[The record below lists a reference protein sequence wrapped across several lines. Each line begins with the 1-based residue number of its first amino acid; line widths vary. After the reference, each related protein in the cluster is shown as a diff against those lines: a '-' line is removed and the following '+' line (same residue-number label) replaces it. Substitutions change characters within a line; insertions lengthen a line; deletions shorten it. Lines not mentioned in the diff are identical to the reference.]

1 MLAEKGAELIVEDIV
16 KEAKEKAAEVIRAAK
31 REAATMLDAASLGAK
46 EEEEH
51 ELEKAR
57 ARSKQVHEELMAE
70 GRMRAK
76 KEMLQKKEGLI
87 SDVFKEAEERLRAH
101 VDSER
106 YKEDLAR
113 IAVGACRKLGSGDVV
128 VRANRR
134 DLKLLESFKEQMA
147 RELGSGKKIVNI
159 SFGEPIE
166 AIGGVR
172 VGTPDG
178 KVEIDETFEGRMR
191 REFEVLRVKVAK
203 VLFEGSG

>member
-1 MLAEKGAELIVEDIV
+1 MPAEKGAKLIVDDIL

-31 REAATMLDAASLGAK
+31 REAATMLDAARLGAK
-46 EEEEH
+46 EEEGH

-57 ARSKQVHEELMAE
+57 ARGKQGYEEVMAE

-76 KEMLQKKEGLI
+76 KDMLQKKEGLI
-87 SDVFKEAEERLRAH
+87 SDVFKEADERLRAH
-101 VDSER
+101 VASKR

-113 IAVGACRKLGSGDVV
+113 IAVGACRKLDSGDVV

-147 RELGSGKKIVNI
+147 RELRGGKKTVNI
-159 SFGEPIE
+159 SFGEPIQ

-172 VGTPDG
+172 VATPDG

-203 VLFEGSG
+203 ILFEGSG

>member
-1 MLAEKGAELIVEDIV
+1 MLAEKGAKLIVEDIV
-16 KEAKEKAAEVIRAAK
+16 KEAEEKAAEVIRAAK
-31 REAATMLDAASLGAK
+31 REAATMLDAARLGAK
-46 EEEEH
+46 EGEEH
-51 ELEKAR
+51 ELKEAHAR
-57 ARSKQVHEELMAE
+57 GDQVYEEVMAE
-70 GRMRAK
+70 GRMKAK

-87 SDVFKEAEERLRAH
+87 SDVFKEAEERLQAH

-113 IAVGACRKLGSGDVV
+113 IAVGACRKLGSGDAV

-147 RELGSGKKIVNI
+147 RELSSGEKIVNI

>member
-1 MLAEKGAELIVEDIV
+1 MPAEEGAKLIVNDIL

-31 REAATMLDAASLGAK
+31 REAATMLDAARLGAK
-46 EEEEH
+46 EEEEYKLK
-51 ELEKAR
+51 E
-57 ARSKQVHEELMAE
+57 ARSRGKQIYEEVMAE

-76 KEMLQKKEGLI
+76 KDMLQKKEGI
-87 SDVFKEAEERLRAH
+87 IGDVFKEAEERLRAH
-101 VDSER
+101 IASKR

-113 IAVGACRKLGSGDVV
+113 IAVDACRKLGSSDVM

-134 DLKLLESFKEQMA
+134 DLKLLESLKEQMA
-147 RELGSGKKIVNI
+147 RELSGGEKAVSI
-159 SFGEPIE
+159 SFGEPIQ

-172 VGTPDG
+172 VGTLDG